1 MKKLVSAYILSFV
14 ICFMLFI
21 FEPITMYSSNI
32 DDLWFDF
39 SMMILP
45 LIKLFLTSFIGLSL
59 LYTIIYYIFYK
70 KLKKFKLYYIIIIIS
85 FLLFIITYIQ
95 GNYLAGNL
103 PGLNGDEIIW
113 NDYSSESLKSI
124 ALLIFVTAIVIMFT
138 IKIGYEK
145 MLKGIKFVSL
155 GIFVMLSVS
164 LLTTLL
170 TTKTLEYHKKSYA
183 MTTNNINNASSDKNF
198 FIFLLDA
205 VDSVRFNEIVSNSKY
220 QDIFDNF
227 TYYPDTMS
235 AYPFTRDSIPFI
247 LTGIINENKDDFS
260 TYSTK
265 AYDSSSFFKNLKE
278 HGYDINLYDTEIV
291 WNSDK
296 ISNISNVKNIQGK
309 VENKSFYKQEI
320 KYILFKYLPF
330 YLKKYSKIE
339 TMDFKNC
346 RIETDTKYFSWDD
359 SSAYDNIKENELN
372 INSKKYFNFTHIEGA
387 HRPFLISEDL
397 IPIENGTYD
406 QKLIVCLKIINLFIN
421 RLKENNVYDNSV
433 IIIMS
438 DHGFNYNNIELV
450 EGRQNPILYIKG
462 IDEHHEM
469 YTSNKPISYFDL
481 MNAYKDLLDDKKSD
495 ELFSNI
501 DYPRTRRYIWYMWTK
516 ENHMVE
522 YEQTGKAWNLDTMK
536 KTGREFNR

>member
-1 MKKLVSAYILSFV
+1 MKKLVSTYILAFV

-39 SMMILP
+39 SMMIFP
-45 LIKLFLTSFIGLSL
+45 LIKLFLLSFIGLSL
-59 LYTIIYYIFYK
+59 IYTIFYYIINK
-70 KLKKFKLYYIIIIIS
+70 KLKFYKIYNIIIIIS
-85 FLLFIITYIQ
+85 FILFIATYIQ

-113 NDYSSESLKSI
+113 NDYSSESLKSV
-124 ALLIFVTAIVIMFT
+124 ALLIFVTSIVIMFT
-138 IKIGYEK
+138 VKIGYEK
-145 MLKGIKFVSL
+145 MFKGIKYISL
-155 GIFVMLSVS
+155 GIFAMLSVS

-170 TTKTLEYHKKSYA
+170 TTKTLEYHKNSYA
-183 MTTNNINNASSDKNF
+183 MTTNNINNASNDKNF
-198 FIFLLDA
+198 FIFLVDA
-205 VDSVRFNEIVSNSKY
+205 VDSRKFSEIVDNSEYK
-220 QDIFDNF
+220 DTFNDF

-247 LTGIINENKDDFS
+247 LTGVINENKDDFS

-265 AYDSSSFFKNLKE
+265 AFDKSPFLKQL
-278 HGYDINLYDTEIV
+278 GKLKYDINLYDSDII

-296 ISNISNVKNIQGK
+296 IGNISNVINIQGK
-309 VENKSFYKQEI
+309 VENKSFYKQEL

-346 RIETDTKYFSWDD
+346 RLETQAEYFSWTDY
-359 SSAYDNIKENELN
+359 SAYSNIKDNKISIKDN
-372 INSKKYFNFTHIEGA
+372 KYFNYIHLEGA

-397 IPIENGTYD
+397 EPIENGTYD

-438 DHGFNYNNIELV
+438 DHGFNFEDIDLV

-469 YTSNKPISYFDL
+469 YTSDKPISYFDL
-481 MNAYKDLLDDKKSD
+481 MDAYNDLLEDKKSN
-495 ELFSNI
+495 ELFTNI
-501 DYPRTRRYIWYMWTK
+501 EYPRTRRYLWYIWTK
-516 ENHMVE
+516 EDHMVE
-522 YEQTGKAWNLDTMK
+522 YEQTGKAWETEKMV